1 MTSVPP
7 KEGPEIK
14 KRLVS
19 KSLVIVNTGDGKGK
33 SSSAFGVV
41 VRAVAREWPVGVVQ
55 FLKSG
60 KWQVGEEKVCREILG
75 VDWWAIGDGFT
86 WDS

>member
-7 KEGPEIK
+7 KEGPKVK
-14 KRLVS
+14 KRLAS

-41 VRAVAREWPVGVVQ
+41 VRAVAREWAGRGSPIFEV
-55 FLKSG
+55 
-60 KWQVGEEKVCREILG
+60 REM
-75 VDWWAIGDGFT
+75 A
-86 WDS
+86 SR

>member
-7 KEGPEIK
+7 KEGPKIK
-14 KRLVS
+14 KRLAS
-19 KSLVIVNTGDGKGK
+19 ESLVIVNTGDGKGK

-60 KWQVGEEKVCREILG
+60 KW
-75 VDWWAIGDGFT
+75 
-86 WDS
+86 